1 MIYSSFRADD
11 NLEKYPKAVR
21 TALEYLRSKDFTT
34 VEAGTYPIQG
44 KDIYALVQEITTCP
58 IEQKRAEI
66 HKQYLDIQYL
76 FTGEE
81 KYGVAP
87 NVGQD
92 IITEAKEQND
102 IYFFDSVKEET
113 FITLKSGDYLVLFPE
128 DIHRP
133 GLMTDEPMQ
142 IKKVV
147 IKVNMDLIESG
158 FK

>member
-1 MIYSSFRADD
+1 MLKEENRR
-11 NLEKYPKAVR
+11 KV
-21 TALEYLRSKDFTT
+21 TAIVLAAGKGSKM
-34 VEAGTYPIQG
+34 GT
-44 KDIYALVQEITTCP
+44 
-58 IEQKRAEI
+58 RI

-76 FTGEE
+76 CAGEE

-92 IITEAKEQND
+92 IISEAKEQND

-113 FITLKSGDYLVLFPE
+113 FITLKRGDYLILFPE

-133 GLMTDEPMQ
+133 GLMVAAPMQ

-147 IKVNMDLIESG
+147 VKVNMDLI
-158 FK
+158 

>member
-1 MIYSSFRADD
+1 MIYSSFRAND
-11 NLEKYPKAVR
+11 NLKKYPEAVR
-21 TALEYLRSKDFTT
+21 TALEYLRNRDFTN

-44 KDIYALVQEITTCP
+44 KEIYALVQGITTCP
-58 IEQKRAEI
+58 AAQKRAEI

-76 FTGEE
+76 CAGEE

-92 IITEAKEQND
+92 IISEAKEQND

-113 FITLKSGDYLVLFPE
+113 FITLKRGDYLILFPE

-133 GLMTDEPMQ
+133 GLMVAAPMQ

-147 IKVNMDLIESG
+147 VKVNMDLI
-158 FK
+158 